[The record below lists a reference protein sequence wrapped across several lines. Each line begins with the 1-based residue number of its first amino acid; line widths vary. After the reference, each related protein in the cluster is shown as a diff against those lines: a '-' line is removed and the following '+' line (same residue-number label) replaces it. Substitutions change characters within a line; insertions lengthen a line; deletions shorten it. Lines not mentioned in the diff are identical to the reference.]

1 MDFNGLAFNG
11 ARWTAVLAPIGVMS
25 DDGRALSDDFHL
37 RLEAVSFPMALHS
50 ELPVAAIIGTVD
62 LAGIND
68 SGQLVAGGTVVDVAA
83 AIAMDSGELRPQMHL
98 DAVTFDDDA
107 GTVAGG
113 TLRQVVAGKAP
124 AWPVCRFTI
133 TGPL

>member
-1 MDFNGLAFNG
+1 
-11 ARWTAVLAPIGVMS
+11 
-25 DDGRALSDDFHL
+25 
-37 RLEAVSFPMALHS
+37 
-50 ELPVAAIIGTVD
+50 
-62 LAGIND
+62 
-68 SGQLVAGGTVVDVAA
+68 
-83 AIAMDSGELRPQMHL
+83 MDSGGLRPQMHL